1 MLLRI
6 AGPRRQIVTQTAT
19 HRPLA
24 ESFSTGSSWL
34 SRAVSVSVVLHIA
47 VALIGWRLLHHAEDT
62 QVSTVDIELAPPPPK
77 VEALPEEVAKPP
89 ESAPTTQENAAGTL
103 PDEGPADEDLFAMRD
118 AGVDAPV
125 DAAIDAGMKK
135 RRADAGVDAPGDAGG
150 ADATRVLVSEME
162 LYGDGGLYGA
172 ADAGSE
178 SGDDG
183 GVQVAATESGSGLG
197 SGIGTG
203 SGEGSGVPAATET
216 GSGSGIAGADN
227 QPAVEGAP
235 TTAGT
240 AANLLAYFPA
250 GHQVTALIRFDRL
263 RKTEWAE
270 PAERLF
276 QPMPDYQAL
285 FGGSRAATVADKVD
299 TLVISTPR
307 PQDATATTLVVHSTL
322 TRPKLRDYLANPATP
337 ITWTT
342 AKGGMLG
349 KRSGKLFP
357 GDKRVLLSPWRDW
370 IVLAS
375 PDDLP
380 GLTTALRGPIDTI
393 ETKAKLP
400 PWLQTIRTIESE
412 SGDDKTKGPALVLTI
427 AGPGT
432 RYDIPDIGLGITSL
446 PSPQRISLAMELVT
460 QGWLIR
466 GNIVFGKEAEAKEFE
481 QSVRD
486 VQQRITDSRIL
497 SGLLKRQHA
506 LNVVTGLSVSR
517 TGARV
522 SYATSMS
529 IADARAI
536 MAAAAATLDNY
547 FGSQRPPP

>member
-1 MLLRI
+1 M
-6 AGPRRQIVTQTAT
+6 TQTAT
-19 HRPLA
+19 HRPLG
-24 ESFSTGSSWL
+24 ESFSTGAPWL

-47 VALIGWRLLHHAEDT
+47 LALIGWRLVRHTDDK
-62 QVSTVDIELAPPPPK
+62 QVSTVDIELAPAPPK
-77 VEALPEEVAKPP
+77 VEALPAEVAKPP
-89 ESAPTTQENAAGTL
+89 ESAPATQEHAAGTQ
-103 PDEGPADEDLFAMRD
+103 PDEGPADEDLLAVRD

-125 DAAIDAGMKK
+125 DAAIDAGVKK
-135 RRADAGVDAPGDAGG
+135 RPRADAGVDAPDDAGE
-150 ADATRVLVSEME
+150 ADATQLNVVSEMDR
-162 LYGDGGLYGA
+162 YGDGGIALLG

-178 SGDDG
+178 VGDDAG
-183 GVQVAATESGSGLG
+183 AQVAATESGTG
-197 SGIGTG
+197 SGSGVGTG
-203 SGEGSGVPAATET
+203 SGEGSGVAAATVV
-216 GSGSGIAGADN
+216 GSGSGVAGADN
-227 QPAVEGAP
+227 QPAVDGAP

-263 RKTEWAE
+263 RNTEWAE

-276 QPMPDYQAL
+276 KPMPDYQVL
-285 FGGSRAATVADKVD
+285 FGSRAATVADKFD
-299 TLVISTPR
+299 TLVISSPR
-307 PQDATATTLVVHSTL
+307 PQDATATTLVVHSAL

-342 AKGGMLG
+342 SKGGMLG

-370 IVLAS
+370 IVLAH

-380 GLTTALRGPIDTI
+380 GLTIFVRGPIDKI
-393 ETKAKLP
+393 EAKAKLP
-400 PWLQTIRTIESE
+400 PWLQTIRTIEQE
-412 SGDDKTKGPALVLTI
+412 SGDDKTKGPALVLTL

-446 PSPQRISLAMELVT
+446 PSPQRISLAMELVP

-466 GNIVFGKEAEAKEFE
+466 GNIVFGSDAEAKEFE
-481 QSVRD
+481 QSVKD
-486 VQQRITDSRIL
+486 VQQRIVDSRIL

-517 TGARV
+517 TDARV

-547 FGSQRPPP
+547 FGSQRPPPP